1 LNTINTT
8 LGTKQ
13 NTLSNASYL
22 DVTSSAQTQLNNKQ
36 AILNST
42 SSNAISCLSLATPTI
57 SLNSVDLT
65 TTLSSLAPKASP
77 TLTTPTINGEINVN
91 NLSVSG
97 SIFSP
102 VMSINYTNPS
112 ISYNIY
118 PNYLGTFYSTG
129 CSFTNSGL
137 PLMSNQSIGINWCA
151 PIAQSYVTTNDSYMN
166 CAFVE
171 ITYWIQ
177 ESPVNTTSSTFPSYL
192 LSSTNSSFGYPFV
205 NTQSSSTTSN
215 TVNLNVGNLFCAGT
229 GIYYIANSISTNN
242 ASTNNS
248 STGYNSYIKYISG
261 SFSGAGGSLTSSTNR
276 YNTTFTP
283 VVFSRNSYNRV
294 VLNFNFPAN
303 NNTTNTNTYGT
314 GQYISSYG
322 ATARLIGSDAGNGS
336 NQGLIFPNNNS
347 YQNFA
352 SYSYTGRSFFG

>member
-1 LNTINTT
+1 
-8 LGTKQ
+8 
-13 NTLSNASYL
+13 
-22 DVTSSAQTQLNNKQ
+22 
-36 AILNST
+36 
-42 SSNAISCLSLATPTI
+42 LSLSVPTI
-57 SLNSVDLT
+57 SLNGSDLGT
-65 TTLSSLAPKASP
+65 SLGLLAPKSNA

-118 PNYLGTFYSTG
+118 PNYLGTFFSTG
-129 CSFTNSGL
+129 CSFGTSGL
-137 PLMSNQSIGINWCA
+137 PLLSNNYIGINWAA

-166 CAFVE
+166 CCFVE

-177 ESPVNTTSSTFPSYL
+177 ESPVNTGSSTFPSYL
-192 LSSTNSSFGYPFV
+192 LSGNSSISIGYPFL
-205 NTQSSSTTSN
+205 NTQANSSISN
-215 TVNLNVGNLFCAGT
+215 TVNSNVGNVFCCGT
-229 GIYYIANSISTNN
+229 GIYYIANSISANN

-261 SFSGAGGSLTSSTNR
+261 SFSGGGSSLTSSTNR
-276 YNTTFTP
+276 YNTSFTP

-294 VLNFNFPAN
+294 VINFNFPAN
-303 NNTTNTNTYGT
+303 NNTTNTNAYAT

-322 ATARLIGSDAGNGS
+322 ATARLIGSDAGNGG
-336 NQGLIFPNNNS
+336 NQGFIYPNNNN

-352 SYSYTGRSFFG
+352 SYSYTGRAFFA